1 MINPKLNEGDR
12 IILFHMEDD
21 SPVPI
26 GTKGTV
32 IKKIVLFGDVQYEVE
47 WDNGSNLSLI
57 DGIDKWTLLDDFEKR
72 RKIKLGESDNEI
84 DRFKSLSKN
93 INIFKFFNWKF
104 LQEYLRVIRESGITN
119 MFAAAPYLYMGSERI
134 KHEFKYQP
142 IHDEDAFDKVIE
154 MANQAQAEMINGTI
168 KVLESK
174 NIEPDLDQINRYLPR
189 LSRMILENYMLL
201 F

>member
-32 IKKIVLFGDVQYEVE
+32 IKKIVQFGDVQYEVE

-72 RKIKLGESDNEI
+72 RKIKLGESGDEI
-84 DRFKSLSKN
+84 NRFKSLSNN
-93 INIFKFFNWKF
+93 IDIFKFFNWKF

-119 MFAAAPYLYMGSERI
+119 MFTAAPYLYMGSERI

-189 LSRMILENYMLL
+189 LSRMVLENYMLL